1 MCDNVSARSWIA
13 QLLNGELQL
22 CAGLIPVTGSIENV
36 LAKRSLKIAIVTA
49 LCKLWLWGRCTV
61 ASQLDCGVAVVTG
74 VFEHGLGLADGITG
88 EAIML
93 VSKTFLGD
101 LNPVTSLIPA
111 GCHLNF
117 L

>member
-1 MCDNVSARSWIA
+1 VCWTDPWLGVDRERAC
-13 QLLNGELQL
+13 E
-22 CAGLIPVTGSIENV
+22 
-36 LAKRSLKIAIVTA
+36 AIT